1 MISVYR
7 EFSDL
12 KYIVKKSIVVIGN
25 FDGVHLGHQAV
36 LNYAKSLKKEAND
49 NLILLTF
56 YPHPLKVLR
65 PEYAPR
71 NILSFRNKVI
81 KMKELGV
88 DIILAQRFN
97 KNFSKISADNF
108 IKIILSQ
115 GLKARH
121 IVVGDDFRFGNNRQ
135 GNIDYLKSQEHQ
147 NNFKVHIINEISD
160 KKVRYSSS
168 LAREMIIKGKMFE
181 AKKVLGYFHEIEGRV
196 VKGEQMGRKLGF
208 PTANIH
214 YLNTI
219 IPDNGIYAGWVKFN
233 NKIYMSAISTG
244 YRPQFKGK
252 KRFLEAYI
260 LNFSGDIYGTRIKV
274 SLVEKIRKEKVFSD
288 IDKLKKQMSLDCIEV
303 VKILE
308 KVKIDIL

>member
-12 KYIVKKSIVVIGN
+12 KNIVKKSIVVIGN

-49 NLILLTF
+49 NLLLLTF

-81 KMKELGV
+81 KMKGLGV

-135 GNIDYLKSQEHQ
+135 GNIDYLKSQENQ

-233 NKIYMSAISTG
+233 NKTYMSAISTG
-244 YRPQFKGK
+244 YRPQFNGK

-288 IDKLKKQMSLDCIEV
+288 IDELKKQMSLDCIEV

-308 KVKIDIL
+308 KVKTSIL

>member
-115 GLKARH
+115 VLKARH